1 MSRRLRKK
9 NNDKYFDVIPKVEK
23 EMSKSGFGII
33 LAKSQA
39 LGNLVTERT
48 KILRESRDIRKKLY
62 NLSQEIHSIEQEIA
76 EFFSIEELR

>member
-1 MSRRLRKK
+1 MRKLRKK

-23 EMSKSGFGII
+23 VQDNNRII
-33 LAKSQA
+33 IAKSQA

>member
-23 EMSKSGFGII
+23 VQDNNRII
-33 LAKSQA
+33 IAKSQA

-76 EFFSIEELR
+76 EFFIIEELR

>member
-23 EMSKSGFGII
+23 VQDNNRII
-33 LAKSQA
+33 IAKSQA